1 MLREAPDGFIMVF
14 SRSHGLKLISRPE
27 IIFRA
32 QNFFFDKVEVEEI
45 IFAEL
50 SYCPFFVLLDV
61 FCSSRRHLAGSDLFL
76 A

>member
-1 MLREAPDGFIMVF
+1 MDL
-14 SRSHGLKLISRPE
+14 LISRPE

-32 QNFFFDKVEVEEI
+32 QNFFFDKVEVEEN

-61 FCSSRRHLAGSDLFL
+61 CSSRRHLAGSDLVL

>member
-1 MLREAPDGFIMVF
+1 MDL
-14 SRSHGLKLISRPE
+14 LISRPE

-76 A
+76 AY